1 MTKKKSFVFFE
12 KKLKDI
18 CILDKVVHICKQ
30 IIHRMKQII
39 ENIVK
44 PIAATKIICGT
55 SFTTTTGMMMGRMSM
70 A

>member
-1 MTKKKSFVFFE
+1 
-12 KKLKDI
+12 
-18 CILDKVVHICKQ
+18 
-30 IIHRMKQII
+30 MKQII

-44 PIAATKIICGT
+44 SIAATKIICGT

>member
-1 MTKKKSFVFFE
+1 MI
-12 KKLKDI
+12 DI
-18 CILDKVVHICKQ
+18 CILDKDIHICRQ
-30 IIHRMKQII
+30 IIHRMKQLI

-44 PIAATKIICGT
+44 SVAAQKLTCGT